1 MATSV
6 TKEGDRVD
14 IRFKDTGPGISKTY
28 FSRLCDPFFTTK
40 EVGPGVGLGLSISYG
55 IIQKH
60 RGPISV
66 KQTGPKGTTFVLE
79 LPAYKEPQKISTREA
94 T

>member
-1 MATSV
+1 M
-6 TKEGDRVD
+6 
-14 IRFKDTGPGISKTY
+14 
-28 FSRLCDPFFTTK
+28 
-40 EVGPGVGLGLSISYG
+40 GLGLSISYG